1 MTRTLDLPDYA
12 GWMGSDPSSLAV
24 QEQAAKSGWARAR
37 LPLSA
42 LWRDALCWG
51 IGTLALALWLRIALQ
66 GMSATLASL
75 DNCPTWSCDFVRC
88 YLPEARLLGT
98 RAFVL
103 ANGWHYPPLLA
114 IVLAPLRHFSVRG
127 ATAIWTAVNVTA
139 ALVLAYLC
147 AAELRGRSI
156 WARGVAG
163 LGLVAICLPII
174 HGLKWGQVSMLLCA
188 LVVWALARRSR
199 WTGPLVGLAAAIK
212 MYPFAYLLGSVVRRE
227 LKALLWAAGTVLGVG
242 VLLPLI
248 LLGRTR
254 CLIFARDLFGVFEQP
269 LSWLGAQGLSSTMAR
284 WFVDG
289 AHIGLEGSPGPLLVG
304 APSSASVQVVSWALA
319 LCLVTLAARRIWR
332 VREDAALGGALC
344 LVAVTVA
351 MQPSW
356 HHYFS
361 FLPFC
366 QAVVMARAGGRSA
379 ALWLA
384 LAAAVLTAVP
394 LALLVDAPPAYI
406 LYSRWGGTTVAALL
420 CYAALM
426 LAPAKVSSVQAQRAQ
441 A

>member
-1 MTRTLDLPDYA
+1 MS
-12 GWMGSDPSSLAV
+12 SDPSSLAMR
-24 QEQAAKSGWARAR
+24 EQAAKSGWARAR
-37 LPLSA
+37 LSWSA

-51 IGTLALALWLRIALQ
+51 IGALALALWLRIALQ
-66 GMSATLASL
+66 GMSVTLASL

-88 YLPEARLLGT
+88 YLPEARLLG
-98 RAFVL
+98 AHAYVL
-103 ANGWHYPPLLA
+103 AYGWHYPPLLA
-114 IVLAPLRHFSVRG
+114 IALSPLRHFGVRG
-127 ATAIWTAVNVTA
+127 ATAIWTAVSVAA
-139 ALVLAYLC
+139 ALVVAYFC
-147 AAELRGRSI
+147 AAELRGRSL

-163 LGLVAICLPII
+163 LGLVAICLPVI
-174 HGLKWGQVSMLLCA
+174 HGIKWGQVSMLLCA
-188 LVVWALARRSR
+188 LVVYALVRRSR

-227 LKALLWAAGTVLGVG
+227 VKVLLWAAGTVLGVG

-248 LLGRTR
+248 LLGKTR

-269 LSWLGAQGLSSTMAR
+269 LSWLGAQSLSSTMAR
-284 WFVDG
+284 WFIDG

-304 APSSASVQVVSWALA
+304 ALSSTSVQVVSWALA
-319 LCLVTLAARRIWR
+319 LCLVALAVRRLWR

-344 LVAVTVA
+344 LVAVTLA
-351 MQPSW
+351 LQPSW

-366 QAVVMARAGGRSA
+366 QAVAVARAGGRSA

-384 LAAAVLTAVP
+384 SASVALAVVP
-394 LALLVDAPPAYI
+394 LALLVDDPSAYFI
-406 LYSRWGGTTVAALL
+406 YSRWGGTTVAALL

-426 LAPAKVSSVQAQRAQ
+426 LAPAKVSSAQAQRAQ